1 MSAVVALALLAL
13 AQADGGTAD
22 GGAGDG
28 GAPNDAG
35 TRWMDLDEAARREVL
50 AALGSAPL
58 QERLLEVSRRFIDT
72 PYRHSP
78 LGEGDGGVLDP
89 DPLIRFDL
97 VDCLTYVEEVLAMSL
112 ARAPAE
118 VDGLLAQLRYAGQ
131 VDYADRN
138 HLMEAQWLPNNA
150 KKGFLR
156 DVTRRYG
163 GADVVQATKT
173 ITEATWSS
181 KSSAELQLPGEKRV
195 TGTFSLNVIPLEKVV
210 AHARAVPS
218 GTILILVRADL
229 PLKATRVT
237 HLGFVVQKRKRTY
250 LRHAARGTYMR
261 VVDEDLETFLL
272 RNSKY
277 EKWKVSGVSLYEPRA
292 AEPLRT
298 SGR

>member
-1 MSAVVALALLAL
+1 VTAASAAAAALALLAL
-13 AQADGGTAD
+13 AQADA
-22 GGAGDG
+22 
-28 GAPNDAG
+28 GAPDGNAPDAG
-35 TRWMDLDEAARREVL
+35 VRWMDLDEAARREAL
-50 AALGSAPL
+50 AALGPSL

-78 LGEGDGGVLDP
+78 LGEGDGGVPDP

-97 VDCLTYVEEVLAMSL
+97 VDCLTFVEEVLAMSL
-112 ARAPAE
+112 AQAPEE
-118 VDGLLAQLRYAGQ
+118 VDALLMQLRYAER

-150 KKGFLR
+150 AKGYLR

-163 GADVVQATKT
+163 GADVVRVTKT
-173 ITEATWSS
+173 ISRATWGSR
-181 KSSAELQLPGEKRV
+181 SSAELQIPEDRQL
-195 TGTFSLNVIPLEKVV
+195 TGTFPLDIIPLDRAV

-218 GTILILVRADL
+218 GTILVVVRADL

-250 LRHAARGTYMR
+250 LRHAARSMYMR

-277 EKWKVSGVSLYEPRA
+277 EKWKVSGIALYEALPPPPRSA
-292 AEPLRT
+292 AR
-298 SGR
+298 